1 MFRDTTDTCSFAAST
16 TTSIIR
22 FPADRFG
29 AELRVPARPVGW
41 ARPVVGGGHGGGGD
55 APERRGAGG
64 TVPRRLGRPVG
75 PAPPGDLAAGEGPP
89 DGRGG
94 RDDRVRGA
102 VGREA
107 AGALQRRGSGGPG
120 RPTAAQREGPDGAD
134 AGAARRVAAALGGDP
149 PGRGAGAQPQGR
161 GLDGGGARA
170 GLRRGPARLG
180 GAAGGRVVGPGAAA
194 GTPGPGDA
202 GGAGGVQRKLAAVAA
217 EEAAK
222 HPGKAVEVF

>member
-64 TVPRRLGRPVG
+64 TVPRRLGRPVDA
-75 PAPPGDLAAGEGPP
+75 APPGDLAAGEGPP

-134 AGAARRVAAALGGDP
+134 AGAARRVAAALGGAAA
-149 PGRGAGAQPQGR
+149 GRRAVDQPQGR

-170 GLRRGPARLG
+170 GRGGGPARLG
-180 GAAGGRVVGPGAAA
+180 GAAGGRSRRRGRNTRPGRRRRS
-194 GTPGPGDA
+194 G
-202 GGAGGVQRKLAAVAA
+202 RRSK
-217 EEAAK
+217 
-222 HPGKAVEVF
+222 KARRRCR